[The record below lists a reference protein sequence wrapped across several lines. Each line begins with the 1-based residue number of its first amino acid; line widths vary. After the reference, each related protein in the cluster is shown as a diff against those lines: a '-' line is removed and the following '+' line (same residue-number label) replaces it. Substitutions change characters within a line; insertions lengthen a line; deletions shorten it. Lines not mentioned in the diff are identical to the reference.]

1 MYLIKLLINKKKIMA
16 FQRYIITEPI
26 ANVYKTNQDGTTS
39 VVAELRKGTLMLGT
53 PREQKTDSGSFPT
66 LMYGNGQWIKKSS
79 ASLYTGT
86 EGASKI
92 LTNEAT
98 NLNVRTAIDNAKSYT
113 DTPNANTQIP
123 TTAPKSNENIIIGVL
138 AIGVLFVLLKWKEV
152 I

>member
-1 MYLIKLLINKKKIMA
+1 MA
-16 FQRYIITEPI
+16 FVKYIITEPI
-26 ANVYKTNQDGTTS
+26 ANVYRTSKDGVT
-39 VVAELRKGTLMLGT
+39 ELYQEIRKGTLILAQT
-53 PREQKTDSGSFPT
+53 KEQKTDSGSFPI
-66 LMYGNGQWIKKSS
+66 LQQMNGLWVKKSS

-98 NLNVRTAIDNAKSYT
+98 NLNVRTAIDNVKSYT
-113 DTPNANTQIP
+113 NTPNADTQMQ
-123 TTAPKSNENIIIGVL
+123 TNAPKSNENIIIGVL